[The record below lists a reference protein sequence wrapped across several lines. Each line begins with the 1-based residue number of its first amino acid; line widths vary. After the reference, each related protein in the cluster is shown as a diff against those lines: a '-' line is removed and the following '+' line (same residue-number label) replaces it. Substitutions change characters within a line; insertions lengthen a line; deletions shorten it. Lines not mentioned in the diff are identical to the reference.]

1 MTEQFEVIFTNAKYV
16 YGIGKEK
23 EAAFAELCMEK
34 INNSKKDLEF
44 LYGYDLTEEQKTALV
59 NISDVVI
66 CYGKWREDNVCFSQF
81 SNALKANK
89 NCYEITNNP
98 PEGWNLKKL

>member
-44 LYGYDLTEEQKTALV
+44 LYGYDLTEEQKM
-59 NISDVVI
+59 
-66 CYGKWREDNVCFSQF
+66 
-81 SNALKANK
+81 
-89 NCYEITNNP
+89 
-98 PEGWNLKKL
+98 